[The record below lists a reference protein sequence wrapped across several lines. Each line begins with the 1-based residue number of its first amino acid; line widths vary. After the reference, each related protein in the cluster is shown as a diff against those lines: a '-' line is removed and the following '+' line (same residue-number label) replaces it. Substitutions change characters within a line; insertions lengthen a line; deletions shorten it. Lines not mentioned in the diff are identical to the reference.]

1 MSAPSILIFVYGT
14 LKRGLSN
21 HGCMA
26 GQQFL
31 GEAATAPLY
40 RMVDCGGYPGM
51 FPVTRDGR
59 SIRGEVWSV
68 NESGRIKLD
77 DLEDVTQGLYALE
90 PVTLL
95 PPWDTGKVF
104 TYCYRRP
111 VTGLRDV
118 GEEWSEP

>member
-1 MSAPSILIFVYGT
+1 MSAPAIRIFVYGT

-21 HGCMA
+21 HGWMS
-26 GQQFL
+26 GQEFI

-51 FPVTRDGR
+51 FPVTLDGC

-77 DLEDVTQGLYALE
+77 ELEDVTQGLYALE
-90 PVTLL
+90 PAALL
-95 PPWDTGKVF
+95 PPFDTGEVF

-111 VTGLRDV
+111 VTGLRAV
-118 GEEWSEP
+118 GEEWSEA